1 MRVGNIAIK
10 TLNSSPIYAYLI
22 YELKIKGIT
31 SAISMTQS
39 STNYS
44 IELLTEKRIEE
55 LFKEHY
61 AVLTV
66 YANKFLS
73 DLDDAR
79 EIVQNVF
86 VQLID
91 HKDTV
96 KIHTSAKAHLYTSV
110 RNACLNAIKQKNTHA
125 KHHENIKYLNS
136 DIGMGVDKILEQTEL
151 EYELYQAIDELPE
164 QCQRIFKMN
173 RFDGFTNQEIADQLG
188 ISKRTVETQIS
199 KALKTLRNKIGPML
213 ASLLILWL
221 MEKM

>member
-1 MRVGNIAIK
+1 
-10 TLNSSPIYAYLI
+10 
-22 YELKIKGIT
+22 
-31 SAISMTQS
+31 MTQS
-39 STNYS
+39 PTTNS
-44 IELLTEKRIEE
+44 IELLTERRIEE

-61 AVLTV
+61 AVLTA
-66 YANKFLS
+66 YANKFLT

-91 HKDTV
+91 HKETV

-110 RNACLNAIKQKNTHA
+110 RNACLNVIRQRSTHA

-136 DIGMGVDKILEQTEL
+136 DLGIGADKILEQTEL
-151 EYELYQAIDELPE
+151 EHQLYQAIDELPE
-164 QCQRIFKMN
+164 QCQRIFKLN
-173 RFDGFTNQEIADQLG
+173 RFDGFTNQEIADQLQ

-213 ASLLILWL
+213 ASLLILWI
-221 MEKM
+221 MKEM